1 MLPFGF
7 LSKPMA
13 LYFRLLQFVKP
24 YMVKLVFATV
34 FMSLVAASNGAAAF
48 LVKPVLDQIFFEK
61 NAAML
66 AIIPFGVIFLYL
78 AKGLF
83 DYLQAYLMGFVG
95 QRVITDIRSLVFNR
109 LQQQPLTFYDK
120 TPTGVIISR
129 LTNDIAL
136 VQGAVSDA
144 FTAVLKDAFTIF
156 GLIFV
161 VFYRDWKLAVIA
173 FVVLPFATYPIVS
186 FGRRLRKISV
196 QNQKAMARLT
206 NFLHE
211 TITGQRIVK
220 AFTMEPYED
229 NRFSVE
235 NEGLFRII
243 LKRYKV
249 RALSHPVMEVL
260 GGVAVGIVIWYG
272 GSQVI
277 SGQSTPGNFFSFTAA
292 LLMLYE
298 PIKRLNKENHNI
310 QQGLAA
316 AQRVFEIVDRPPEI
330 VEKSDAKEYS
340 ALEGRI
346 EFDQVYFKYEEKMI
360 LNNLSL
366 KINRNEVVAIVGE
379 SGVGKSTLVNLIPRF
394 YDVTEGSI
402 KIDGVDIRDATL
414 SSLRRNIALVTQ
426 DVILFNDTVKSNI
439 AHGVTAD
446 DEKIEQAARAAF
458 AHDFIMKL
466 PSKYET
472 IAGEKGLRLSGGQKQ
487 RIAIAR
493 ALYKNAPILI
503 LDEATS
509 ALDSASETEVQ
520 NALENLMRGRTTI
533 IIAHRLSSVMSADRI
548 IVLEAGTIVQE
559 GPHQDLITMDGP
571 YKRLYELQ
579 FKDDGQKKILRI
591 PKRSKNV

>member
-1 MLPFGF
+1 
-7 LSKPMA
+7 MA
-13 LYFRLLQFVKP
+13 LYFRLLRFVKP
-24 YMVKLVFATV
+24 YWGKLVLATI

-66 AIIPFGVIFLYL
+66 AIIPFGVILLYL

-95 QRVITDIRSLVFNR
+95 QRVITDIRSLVFRR
-109 LQQQPLTFYDK
+109 LQQQPLAFYDK
-120 TPTGVIISR
+120 TATGVIISR

-136 VQGAVSDA
+136 VQGAVSDG

-156 GLIFV
+156 GLVFV

-186 FGRRLRKISV
+186 FGRRLRKIAV

-220 AFTMEPYED
+220 AFTMEQYED
-229 NRFSVE
+229 RRFADE

-260 GGVAVGIVIWYG
+260 GGIAVGVVIWYG

-277 SGQSTPGNFFSFTAA
+277 SGNSTPGNFFSFTAA

-316 AQRVFEIVDRPPEI
+316 AQRVFEIVDRQPEI
-330 VEKSDAKEYS
+330 VEKSDAREYT
-340 ALEGRI
+340 AVEGRI
-346 EFDQVYFKYEEKMI
+346 DFDQVYFRYEEKMI

-366 KINRNEVVAIVGE
+366 KINRNEILAIVGE

-394 YDVTEGSI
+394 YDVTGGSI

-414 SSLRRNIALVTQ
+414 NSLRGNIALVTQ

-439 AHGVTAD
+439 AHGAIVD
-446 DEKIEQAARAAF
+446 MEKIEQAARAAF

-466 PSKYET
+466 PNQYET

-487 RIAIAR
+487 RIAMAR

-548 IVLEAGTIVQE
+548 IVLEGGTITQE
-559 GPHQDLITMDGP
+559 GPHQELIAVDGP

-579 FKDDGQKKILRI
+579 FRDDGQNIIRI
-591 PKRSKNV
+591 PKRQKNV